1 MKQGGLQSS
10 AVGIAIL
17 LVLIGVF
24 AFVVVLL
31 RLV

>member
-17 LVLIGVF
+17 LVFVGVF
-24 AFVVVLL
+24 AIVVVLF
-31 RLV
+31 RLA